1 MEIDTQTEHSG
12 YRGHWA
18 GPAAVVV
25 LVGLALV
32 LLAWLEFGLVQALF

>member
-1 MEIDTQTEHSG
+1 METDTQTEHG

-18 GPAAVVV
+18 GPGAVVV
-25 LVGLALV
+25 LVALALV

>member
-1 MEIDTQTEHSG
+1 METDPKTEHG

-18 GPAAVVV
+18 GPASVVV

-32 LLAWLEFGLVQALF
+32 LLGWLEVGLVQALF